1 MARIFNSPA
10 KYVQGPDALA
20 ELARYTEALGSSV
33 LAISTA
39 SGIERV
45 GAKIK
50 AGFAE
55 SSASVAFEPF
65 NGECSDAEIDRICA
79 AATAAGADVIAGVGG
94 GKVLD
99 TAKAVAYKLG
109 VPVAICPT
117 IASSDAPCSALS
129 VIYTEEGVF
138 DRYLF
143 LPSNPDIVLMDTTV
157 ISASP
162 VRLTVS
168 GMGDALATY
177 FEAQAS
183 VDSEADTCAGGKAT
197 SAALALAR
205 LCFETLMA
213 DGVKAKVAL
222 EAGCLTPAVER
233 VIEANTL
240 LSGIGF
246 ESCGL
251 AAAHAVH
258 NGMTQLPETHGC
270 YHGEKVAFGTL
281 VQLVLENAPTEKL
294 EEVLGFCMEVGLPV
308 TLEELGV
315 EDTSRERIMAV
326 AKAACAPGDTMGNMP
341 FTVTPT
347 MVCDAILA
355 ADALG
360 HYYHLDLA

>member
-1 MARIFNSPA
+1 MARIFNSPS

-20 ELARYTEALGSSV
+20 ELASYIEPFGSKA

-39 SGIERV
+39 SGVKRV
-45 GAKIK
+45 GAKIEG
-50 AGFAE
+50 GFAD
-55 SSASVAFEPF
+55 SAASVTFEEF
-65 NGECSDAEIDRICA
+65 NGECCDSEIDRICA
-79 AATAAGADVIAGVGG
+79 VAQATGSDVIVGVGG

-109 VPVAICPT
+109 VPVVICPT

-129 VIYTEEGVF
+129 VIYTEDGVF

-143 LPSNPDIVLMDTTV
+143 LPSNPNIVLMDTTV
-157 ISASP
+157 IAASP

-183 VDSEADTCAGGKAT
+183 VDSEGDTCAGGKAT
-197 SAALALAR
+197 NAALALAK
-205 LCFETLMA
+205 LCFDTLMA

-222 EAGCLTPAVER
+222 EAGACTPAVER
-233 VIEANTL
+233 IIEANTL

-251 AAAHAVH
+251 AAAHAIH
-258 NGMTQLPETHGC
+258 NGMTQLPETHEC

-308 TLEELGV
+308 TLGELGV

-326 AKAACAPGDTMGNMP
+326 AESACAPSDTMGNMP
-341 FTVTPT
+341 FTVTPS

-360 HYYHLDLA
+360 RYYHLDIE